1 MADLDFLKL
10 PWEIQVAL
18 ASGYAAY
25 ALAYTG
31 LRDRQRT
38 IDIAFLSLVFSV
50 PATIIFAVLASKPPT
65 ITIPLAFA
73 AAFAVALVWRKF
85 LRPFVFPILKK
96 YDVTWSDDDPSA
108 LATLSGNSKFRITQI
123 AVLLDDGTWLRCDDA
138 RKFSDAPFAPY
149 LLGLN
154 GDVALYLTHEE
165 AADGKVKTLATVR
178 DPGYGDR
185 ITYVPASHVKRITIR
200 HVPTPNRPSKAAGE
214 AEDHSAQK
222 NQSPQAGSSVAQ

>member
-1 MADLDFLKL
+1 MDLDFLKL

-50 PATIIFAVLASKPPT
+50 PATMIFAALASKSPI

-73 AAFAVALVWRKF
+73 AAFAVALIWRKF
-85 LRPFVFPILKK
+85 LRPFMFPILKK
-96 YDVTWSDDDPSA
+96 FNVTWSDDDPSA
-108 LATLSGNSKFRITQI
+108 LATLSGNSKFGITQI

-178 DPGYGDR
+178 DPSYGDR
-185 ITYVPASHVKRITIR
+185 ITYIPASHVKRIAIR
-200 HVPTPNRPSKAAGE
+200 HRRSKLNRPSTAEEVEAGCLE
-214 AEDHSAQK
+214 QK
-222 NQSPQAGSSVAQ
+222 NQLTQTGSSVAR

>member
-1 MADLDFLKL
+1 MDLDFLRL

-50 PATIIFAVLASKPPT
+50 PATIIFGVLTSKSPV
-65 ITIPLAFA
+65 ITIPLAFV
-73 AAFAVALVWRKF
+73 AAFGVALIWRKY
-85 LRPFVFPILKK
+85 LRPLMFPILKK
-96 YDVTWSDDDPSA
+96 FNVTWSDDDPSA

-165 AADGKVKTLATVR
+165 TADGKVKTLATVR

-185 ITYVPASHVKRITIR
+185 ITYVPSSHVKRITIR
-200 HVPTPNRPSKAAGE
+200 HMPTPSRPSKAAVE
-214 AEDHSAQK
+214 AEDRSAQK
-222 NQSPQAGSSVAQ
+222 SQSAQAGPSVVL